1 MNLLFLFDF
10 GKTITEGFFS
20 IFLFIDGAIFSLI
33 SSAYKIFMALAG
45 ARLFTN
51 DMYVSIA
58 NSVYF
63 IIGVAM
69 LFVLSYAIIKGIID
83 PDKAAK
89 GEMIGSKMVKSILI
103 AVLGLA
109 LTPVMFNVLYQ
120 AQGIVLD
127 NNIIGKIIFRST
139 AYDSESLK
147 YTSKDENGN
156 DSSTNVDVV
165 TDDYISQIGGGY
177 TALTM
182 WQAFF
187 RPSDDQLEDNSTK
200 ALYDAADNIV
210 GDTSRYFFE
219 KAKTGRIIAGIAAGI
234 AAIGLVCVEVFSVGT
249 LTPVVI
255 AGGTALAAGGYAAYN
270 DAQGLSKIGDKM
282 TLAEAYAYAGA
293 SGDFGCFSIFVPNIV
308 KDGQIKYSVPMLAI
322 CGVFVLYSFVSFSID
337 MGVRAA
343 KLAYYQIIAPVPL
356 IMQVIPKFKSNFDNY
371 IKSVINTFLEVVVR
385 VLVIYVVVYL
395 IMHITDL
402 FGSIDFKGSNLNG
415 AETVIAMALLII
427 GLILFAK
434 KAPQIIT
441 STLGIKGGDLKF
453 GIGKKL
459 AEGEVFTAGAALG
472 SMATS
477 GIRNFRNT
485 WSEAPNGTGFTKRLG
500 KSVVS
505 GVGGVGGA
513 ARRSVTGRIVSGKPV
528 ATARDMRNIA
538 GKTSNETTKARQDR
552 KDWYDSHSKGG
563 SRNKATTF
571 VLGHA
576 EDLGRTIN
584 AWSAGT
590 VNTEKEQAAMKFTK
604 SLDSL
609 KGNLREEA
617 YKKDSIAKA
626 LKQQMESL
634 KSQEVSKYRDGW
646 SDEIVAE
653 EVKKRAATTYAG
665 MSAEQIANKAVD
677 KAKDDYKKLKNDIDA
692 AKAAG
697 NVKKATEL
705 EKHLESRK
713 NALNRANDDLQA
725 AKLGL
730 ISEQE
735 IIGRMVN
742 NDALLDDADYSK
754 KILQR
759 QSEIEGYRQAMEAR
773 ADSFIIEKAS
783 DSNSNTYKDIQAFL
797 QENASYIASNLSTV
811 LNSDSNL
818 TVQQLIDETFGES
831 VASNGSLDKTA
842 AASFFGIQK
851 DTITV
856 GENKVNKKVPGTYEY
871 KTYKRNDDGNFDEYL
886 TNVKVSSDG
895 TVSTTAEN
903 KIGSVSKED
912 FYGRIA
918 VEAAASGK
926 DVKSHTTI
934 SDGTSTA
941 SDTYKVVNNK
951 YTAKVQRKAEQE
963 KKN

>member
-187 RPSDDQLEDNSTK
+187 RPSDDQLENNSTE
-200 ALYDAADNIV
+200 ALYNAADNIV

-459 AEGEVFTAGAALG
+459 AEGEVFTAGQIIG
-472 SMATS
+472 SSFTS
-477 GIRNFRNT
+477 AINSGT
-485 WSEAPNGTGFTKRLG
+485 KKWSEAPKGTGFTKRLG

-505 GVGGVGGA
+505 GIGGGVGGF
-513 ARRSVTGRIVSGKPV
+513 ARSTRGRITSGKPI
-528 ATARDMRNIA
+528 ATARDMKSMT
-538 GKTSNETTKARQDR
+538 KTSIEESNQIRQRKKENDDRWGVDEWNEGPIKTTGKRLRGKAVDVGDTFKAWAVGTVDTSTMDRRISLLDKMAGVHDGFRDKTGKLSSTQAAQELLDSQDR
-552 KDWYDSHSKGG
+552 GAISKYD
-563 SRNKATTF
+563 
-571 VLGHA
+571 
-576 EDLGRTIN
+576 
-584 AWSAGT
+584 
-590 VNTEKEQAAMKFTK
+590 
-604 SLDSL
+604 
-609 KGNLREEA
+609 EEA
-617 YKKDSIAKA
+617 YKAARNAAAIKYKQDNPNATDSEIFQA
-626 LKQQMESL
+626 LKNINKEQFITKDYIEKVQ
-634 KSQEVSKYRDGW
+634 SQ
-646 SDEIVAE
+646 
-653 EVKKRAATTYAG
+653 
-665 MSAEQIANKAVD
+665 AV
-677 KAKDDYKKLKNDIDA
+677 
-692 AKAAG
+692 
-697 NVKKATEL
+697 
-705 EKHLESRK
+705 R
-713 NALNRANDDLQA
+713 LNTA
-725 AKLGL
+725 
-730 ISEQE
+730 
-735 IIGRMVN
+735 
-742 NDALLDDADYSK
+742 K
-754 KILQR
+754 KILETVQDLNVDGLALWKGFTPNSTASGDGALR
-759 QSEIEGYRQAMEAR
+759 SSYNDLVSQNIVSLRETNSMLLGNDAKSDLISYLRASRDMTEAQAKAELNNLGIKTYGDVLTKMIHVDLEKGKIDFDEFNEDKRRAAGVKITFSNGDEEYKKVEYSKSGEIVKIGE
-773 ADSFIIEKAS
+773 D
-783 DSNSNTYKDIQAFL
+783 TYKDFL
-797 QENASYIASNLSTV
+797 EKY
-811 LNSDSNL
+811 
-818 TVQQLIDETFGES
+818 
-831 VASNGSLDKTA
+831 SLDNRVSNVEGLSVLKLL
-842 AASFFGIQK
+842 SQIS
-851 DTITV
+851 
-856 GENKVNKKVPGTYEY
+856 KKQSSTE
-871 KTYKRNDDGNFDEYL
+871 RSSEAYL
-886 TNVKVSSDG
+886 TAHSRKM
-895 TVSTTAEN
+895 EQKN
-903 KIGSVSKED
+903 K
-912 FYGRIA
+912 
-918 VEAAASGK
+918 
-926 DVKSHTTI
+926 
-934 SDGTSTA
+934 
-941 SDTYKVVNNK
+941 
-951 YTAKVQRKAEQE
+951 
-963 KKN
+963 